1 MTVEPDPARSIAAI
15 ALVRPDVVLLDLT
28 DPRAWRAGDLGAALY
43 LDVAQAAHPAPVIC
57 LVGAEPRPPMGSVPP
72 SGLDRGGGERELDHG
87 ATGPAAHPVAFAE
100 HWIRRPFSPRL
111 LVATVAEALRRDS
124 AAEDRP
130 DVLRAGSV
138 LLDPQD
144 RSVLVGERS
153 VALTATEFDLL
164 AFLMR
169 GPGRVYTREQLLE
182 AVWGP
187 ATSAGAR
194 TVDVHVAQ
202 LRAKLGPASPLR
214 TVRGVGY
221 AVDE

>member
-1 MTVEPDPARSIAAI
+1 MTVEPDPARAVEAAG
-15 ALVRPDVVLLDLT
+15 LLRPAVVLLDLT
-28 DPRAWRAGDLGAALY
+28 APQVRNAEDQGAGLFRR
-43 LDVAQAAHPAPVIC
+43 VARAAHPAPVIC
-57 LVGAEPRPPMGSVPP
+57 LVDRAPDSEPGPRPGPDPAPGAGRERP
-72 SGLDRGGGERELDHG
+72 SMDGRAPG
-87 ATGPAAHPVAFAE
+87 FAE

-111 LVATVAEALRRDS
+111 LVATVTEALRHDDADGS
-124 AAEDRP
+124 P
-130 DVLRAGSV
+130 DVLRAGAV
-138 LLDPQD
+138 LVDPQD
-144 RSVLVGERS
+144 RSVRVGERP